1 MTSAYADIIHLVHH
15 VSPNRKRMSRLD
27 RAAQFSPFAA
37 LTGYDDAIRETG
49 RLTDSPDEL
58 ADDAAGQLD
67 EKLRFL
73 AEHLEEAPV
82 VTVTHFVPD
91 GRKQGGA
98 YVKTQGVL
106 RRLDPISGNLMFRDG
121 TGIPIARIYDVE
133 SALLEKLYAQQEIT

>member
-1 MTSAYADIIHLVHH
+1 MTETYADIIHLSHH

-37 LTGYDDAIRETG
+37 LTGYDDAIQETG
-49 RLTDSPDEL
+49 RLTDAPREL
-58 ADDAAGQLD
+58 AEDVARQLD

-73 AEHLEEAPV
+73 AEHLEEGPV

-98 YVKTQGVL
+98 YVKTRGVL
-106 RRLDPISGNLMFRDG
+106 RRMDPVSGNLVFGSG
-121 TGIPIARIYDVE
+121 TTIALDRVYDVE
-133 SALLEKLYAQQEIT
+133 SPLLEKLCDL